1 MINYGRN
8 YLLLV
13 HEHDEK
19 SFPNLIFSPKILHK
33 SASWRGSL
41 QAQVAN
47 QHQSTELDQ
56 ICVIRTCERKLHEN
70 CTNIASYGRKL
81 HKNCA
86 HCIGRK
92 MRRNCAK
99 NCAQDTV
106 RPRRGRNGG
115 RGGLRREGV
124 AGCQR
129 LGVNAE
135 AEQEAQE
142 DAPGEDEEG
151 GGYGLGSHVVA
162 GADG

>member
-19 SFPNLIFSPKILHK
+19 SFPNLIYSPKILHK

-106 RPRRGRNGG
+106 RPI
-115 RGGLRREGV
+115 REISRFT
-124 AGCQR
+124 Q
-129 LGVNAE
+129 
-135 AEQEAQE
+135 
-142 DAPGEDEEG
+142 
-151 GGYGLGSHVVA
+151 GSHISLKYFGKSGPPPKKGLSREVSSKPKDPPSP
-162 GADG
+162 GPGP